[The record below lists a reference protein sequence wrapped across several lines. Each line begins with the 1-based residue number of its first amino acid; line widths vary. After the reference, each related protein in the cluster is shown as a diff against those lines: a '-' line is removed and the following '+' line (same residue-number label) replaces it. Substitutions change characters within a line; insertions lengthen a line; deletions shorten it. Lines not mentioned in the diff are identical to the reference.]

1 MLCDKLLV
9 EGILPERAILR
20 VKRAGIDVYNAK
32 KIRKNAIVFSV
43 KKKDTEKVFAI
54 YPNVCYNKESG
65 SDYLLTRAGAER
77 TTKLWDFF
85 KKRAGILLGAF
96 LFLVLTQFFGGYV
109 LRVEITGTN
118 IYEREILRTLEK
130 HGVKTLSRYSAKNN
144 DLICA
149 EILSLDGV
157 GFCSVKKDGS
167 IVKVEVRTSPFRKPF
182 VEKGALCAKGSGEIV
197 SLSVLRGTP
206 LKKVG
211 DKVSAGEPVVGDY
224 ILTGAE
230 RDTKTQVD
238 TIARLELAC
247 AYEENISVP
256 TEEEAFAHAYLALGL
271 SQNGRIT
278 QKSIEKNQDGFYVKI
293 EYTEIQTVNF

>member
-54 YPNVCYNKESG
+54 YPNVCYNKESE
-65 SDYLLTRAGAER
+65 SEYLLTRAGAER
-77 TTKLWDFF
+77 TTKLLDFF
-85 KKRAGILLGAF
+85 KKRAGILFGAL
-96 LFLVLTQFFGGYV
+96 LFLVLTQFFSAYV
-109 LRVEITGTN
+109 LQVEIRGTN

-130 HGVKTLSRYSAKNN
+130 HGVKTLARYSAKNN
-144 DLICA
+144 DLICS

-157 GFCSVKKDGS
+157 GFCSVKKSGS
-167 IVKVEVRTSPFRKPF
+167 TLKVEVRMNPFRKPF
-182 VEKGALCAKGSGEIV
+182 VQKGGLCAKRSGEIL

-206 LKKVG
+206 LKKAG
-211 DKVSAGEPVVGDY
+211 DKVSAGEMIVGDY
-224 ILTGAE
+224 LLTGAE
-230 RDTKTQVD
+230 QTEKTQVD

-247 AYEENISVP
+247 SYEETFAVK
-256 TEEEAFAHAYLALGL
+256 TEEEAFAQAYLALSL
-271 SQNGRIT
+271 SENGRIRE
-278 QKSIEKNQDGFYVKI
+278 KSIQKNQDGFHVKI
-293 EYTEIQTVNF
+293 NYTEIQTINF